1 MRLSVL
7 EEPEERGP
15 QFLKKALGFVPGPVA
30 VMQYRPEFFGRHYAR
45 ALEEGLRGGKA
56 WRRGELELFA
66 AFVSSR
72 NRCTYGTQSHGDVA
86 ALYLGREPV
95 DQVLADYLTAPI
107 AEPLRATLIF
117 LEKLTLLPG
126 EVGPEDIQRLREAGV
141 SDQGIRE
148 ALLVSFL
155 TAIMNR
161 LSAAFAF
168 EPPPP
173 HLAKLLAL
181 LTRYFGYGRG

>member
-1 MRLSVL
+1 MRLNVL
-7 EEPEERGP
+7 EEPEEWAP
-15 QFLKKALGFVPGPVA
+15 HFLKKALGFVPGPVA
-30 VMQYRPEFFGRHYAR
+30 VMQYRPAFFGRHYAR
-45 ALEEGLRGGKA
+45 ALQEGLRGGKA

-66 AFVSSR
+66 AFISSR
-72 NRCTYGTQSHGDVA
+72 NQCAYGTQTHGAVA
-86 ALYLGREPV
+86 ALYLGKAIVRE
-95 DQVLADYLTAPI
+95 VLADYLTASI

-117 LEKLTLLPG
+117 LEKLTLLPA
-126 EVGPEDIQRLREAGV
+126 EVGPEDVQRLREAGV

-161 LSAAFAF
+161 LSAAFDF

-173 HLAKLLAL
+173 RLAKPLAL
-181 LTRYFGYGRG
+181 LTRYFGYERG

>member
-7 EEPEERGP
+7 DEPKGRGP
-15 QFLKKALGFVPGPVA
+15 QILKKAMGYMPGPFA
-30 VMQYRPEFFGRHYAR
+30 VMRYRPAFFGRHYAR
-45 ALEEGLRGGKA
+45 ALQEGLRGGEA

-66 AFVSSR
+66 AFISSR
-72 NRCTYGTQSHGDVA
+72 NLCTYGTQSHGAVA
-86 ALYLGREPV
+86 ALYLGQETV
-95 DQVLADYLTAPI
+95 DEVLADYLTAPI

-117 LEKLTLLPG
+117 LEKLTLLPA

-173 HLAKLLAL
+173 RLAKPLAL
-181 LTRYFGYGRG
+181 LTRYFGYGWG

>member
-30 VMQYRPEFFGRHYAR
+30 VMRYRPAFFGRHYAR
-45 ALEEGLRGGKA
+45 ALEEGLRGGKRGGVGA
-56 WRRGELELFA
+56 GAIRRVHLLAQPVCLRHADSARRGAL
-66 AFVSSR
+66 S
-72 NRCTYGTQSHGDVA
+72 GQGDSA
-86 ALYLGREPV
+86 
-95 DQVLADYLTAPI
+95 VLADYLTASI

-117 LEKLTLLPG
+117 LEKLTLLPA
-126 EVGPEDIQRLREAGV
+126 EVGPEDVQRLREAGV

-161 LSAAFAF
+161 LSAAFDF

-173 HLAKLLAL
+173 RLAKPLAL
-181 LTRYFGYGRG
+181 LTRYFGYERG